1 MNSKRPTTRALAL
14 MAIMAM
20 ILAACGDDGSAD
32 TTVGEPA
39 TTVASP
45 DTTSGGADTTA
56 GGSDTTTSS
65 PDTTTGGE
73 APSGDP
79 IVIGSTLALTGPLAP
94 TAAIHKVAGDL
105 FVEQLNESGGLLGR
119 PVEWRVLDDE
129 SAPDQAAALY
139 ERLITEDEVE
149 LIIGPYGTGNITAAM
164 AVAARYGY
172 VYPQHTGSL
181 TYAFDYECQF
191 AAWPTGRYPNVTNPE
206 LVFDALEATGTPP
219 ETVAFV
225 INQFPG
231 SMFVAY
237 GYPDSGDP
245 QDVPGAKSIAEDRG
259 YEVVL
264 DVQYPLAISDWGPI
278 AAQVRDADP
287 DFLYMGALGVDGP
300 NLIAA
305 MDALDYQP
313 AGLFLQWPAPGP
325 VLGAGAS
332 AEGVLSV
339 TAFEAHPPFT
349 DDPEDAAAAEA
360 FQAAA
365 TEAGIPYAEMETQ
378 ASASWAAWQI
388 LVAGVEG
395 ADSLDNEAACDYLV
409 NNPID
414 TIFGEVAFGTEENNY
429 YGDLSYVKQVQDGD
443 WWVVY
448 PEENAA
454 PDRTLEYSPEG

>member
-1 MNSKRPTTRALAL
+1 MRHRRAGAIRALAL
-14 MAIMAM
+14 VAVLAMAVAS
-20 ILAACGDDGSAD
+20 CGGNG
-32 TTVGEPA
+32 TPE
-39 TTVASP
+39 TTVA
-45 DTTSGGADTTA
+45 GGT
-56 GGSDTTTSS
+56 DTTTAA
-65 PDTTTGGE
+65 PDTTTGEGE
-73 APSGDP
+73 PSGDP
-79 IVIGSTLALTGPLAP
+79 IVIGSTLALSGPLAP
-94 TAAIHKVAGDL
+94 TAAIHEVAGDL
-105 FVEQLNESGGLLGR
+105 FVETLNESGGLLGR

-129 SAPDQAAALY
+129 SVADQAASLY
-139 ERLITEDEVE
+139 ERLITEDEVD
-149 LIIGPYGTGNITAAM
+149 LIMGPYGTGGITAAM
-164 AVAARYGY
+164 AVAERYGY

-181 TYAFDYECQF
+181 TYAFDYACQF
-191 AAWPTGRYPNVTNPE
+191 PAWPTGRYPNVTNPE

-245 QDVPGAKSIAEDRG
+245 QDAPGAKELAEERG

-264 DVQYPLAISDWGPI
+264 DVQYPLTIDDWGPI

-287 DFLYMGALGVDGP
+287 DFVYHGALGVDGP

-313 AGLFLQWPAPGP
+313 AGMFMQWPAPGP
-325 VLGAGAS
+325 VLGAGES

-339 TAFEAHPPFT
+339 TAFEAHAPFT
-349 DDPEDAAAAEA
+349 DDPENAEIAAAFEE
-360 FQAAA
+360 AA
-365 TEAGIPYAEMETQ
+365 TEAGIPYAAMETQ
-378 ASASWAAWQI
+378 ASASWAAWQS

-395 ADSLDNEAACDYLV
+395 AGSLENEAVCDYLLD
-409 NNPID
+409 NTIE
-414 TIFGEVAFGTEENNY
+414 TIFGEVTYGTEQYNY

-448 PEENAA
+448 PEELAA
-454 PDRTLEYSPEG
+454 PDRALEYSPEG